1 MPYVEKQY
9 DSTLDFVG
17 DATYPNVTDTSDKD
31 RIKAYKL
38 YDNMYHNRP
47 TTFSVTLR
55 GDSDIEIYL
64 PSLKKYVNAVA
75 RFLCVGMDFVVDPDG
90 LLQTANPDTQTA
102 PGNPR
107 TAEITFALKQLF
119 VREKMYQKILQQ
131 KKALLT
137 KGDCVWHITA
147 DDSKAKA
154 NQISIHTVDPAMY
167 FPEEDD
173 DGSIIA
179 VMLVDEIAHPV
190 EKDKTVA
197 RVQKYTKEYNEV
209 NGKKVFTGIITTET
223 KTYEVGAWDY
233 RNLEPDKIKPIS
245 TIVDTVALPS
255 EIKAIPVYH
264 MAATPPSNSSWGLSI
279 AAGIEYILNALNQS
293 ATYEDLTLILN
304 GLGIYVS
311 TAGPPTDNTTGQP
324 TT

>member
-107 TAEITFALKQLF
+107 
-119 VREKMYQKILQQ
+119 
-131 KKALLT
+131 
-137 KGDCVWHITA
+137 
-147 DDSKAKA
+147 
-154 NQISIHTVDPAMY
+154 
-167 FPEEDD
+167 
-173 DGSIIA
+173 
-179 VMLVDEIAHPV
+179 
-190 EKDKTVA
+190 
-197 RVQKYTKEYNEV
+197 
-209 NGKKVFTGIITTET
+209 
-223 KTYEVGAWDY
+223 
-233 RNLEPDKIKPIS
+233 
-245 TIVDTVALPS
+245 
-255 EIKAIPVYH
+255 
-264 MAATPPSNSSWGLSI
+264 
-279 AAGIEYILNALNQS
+279 
-293 ATYEDLTLILN
+293 
-304 GLGIYVS
+304 
-311 TAGPPTDNTTGQP
+311 
-324 TT
+324 